1 MTVTAAIV
9 LAGAGCGSQPA
20 VCDDVE
26 SLQASLDRLSEVR
39 LGEGAAAGV
48 STELSN
54 IRQDLGQLA
63 QDAAEEYAP
72 EIDAVQS
79 AATRLVESARA
90 AASAPSKGDSL
101 AGLSDQVQALRGAVG
116 RLADS
121 VSGSC

>member
-9 LAGAGCGSQPA
+9 LSGAGCGSQPA
-20 VCDDVE
+20 MCEDVE
-26 SLQASLDRLSEVR
+26 SLQAALGRLSEVR
-39 LGEGAAAGV
+39 LGEGAATAV
-48 STELSN
+48 STELRN

-63 QDAAEEYAP
+63 QEAAEEYAP

-79 AATRLVESARA
+79 AATRLVEGVRA
-90 AASAPSKGDSL
+90 AASAPSKADSL
-101 AGLSDQVQALRGAVG
+101 AELSDQAQALRGAVG